1 MSKDGSMT
9 RTNEKKARQK
19 IIQGVKKQRE
29 IRSFKSKINAFIEA
43 LKLSRRQQKIEHLG
57 KILEEIREDTEKLPR
72 VTEAV
77 TTSHEEED
85 LD

>member
-1 MSKDGSMT
+1 MT
-9 RTNEKKARQK
+9 RANEKKNRQK

-29 IRSFKSKINAFIEA
+29 KWSFKSKINAFIET
-43 LKLSRRQQKIEHLG
+43 LKLSPRQQKAEHLR
-57 KILEEIREDTEKLPR
+57 KILEEIREDTEKLPS

>member
-1 MSKDGSMT
+1 MT
-9 RTNEKKARQK
+9 RANGKKAGQK
-19 IIQGVKKQRE
+19 IIQGVKKQRKKW
-29 IRSFKSKINAFIEA
+29 SFKSKINAFIEA
-43 LKLSRRQQKIEHLG
+43 LELSRRQQKVEHLR
-57 KILEEIREDTEKLPR
+57 KILEEIREDAEKLPS

>member
-1 MSKDGSMT
+1 M
-9 RTNEKKARQK
+9 
-19 IIQGVKKQRE
+19 
-29 IRSFKSKINAFIEA
+29 
-43 LKLSRRQQKIEHLG
+43 KLSRRQQKVEHLR
-57 KILEEIREDTEKLPR
+57 KILEEIREDTEKLPS

>member
-1 MSKDGSMT
+1 
-9 RTNEKKARQK
+9 
-19 IIQGVKKQRE
+19 
-29 IRSFKSKINAFIEA
+29 
-43 LKLSRRQQKIEHLG
+43 LKLPTRQQKAEHLR
-57 KILEEIREDTEKLPR
+57 KLLEEIREDTEKLPS

>member
-1 MSKDGSMT
+1 MKKRLDKKSSK
-9 RTNEKKARQK
+9 EL
-19 IIQGVKKQRE
+19 KKQRE
-29 IRSFKSKINAFIEA
+29 KWSFKSKINAFIEA
-43 LKLSRRQQKIEHLG
+43 LKLSRRQQKIEHLR

>member
-1 MSKDGSMT
+1 MT
-9 RTNEKKARQK
+9 RVNGKRLDKKSSK
-19 IIQGVKKQRE
+19 ELKKQRE
-29 IRSFKSKINAFIEA
+29 KWSFKSKINALIEA
-43 LKLSRRQQKIEHLG
+43 LKLSRRQQKVEHLR
-57 KILEEIREDTEKLPR
+57 KILEEIREDTEKLPS

>member
-1 MSKDGSMT
+1 L
-9 RTNEKKARQK
+9 
-19 IIQGVKKQRE
+19 
-29 IRSFKSKINAFIEA
+29 KSKINALIEA
-43 LKLSRRQQKIEHLG
+43 LKLSRRQQKVEHLR

-77 TTSHEEED
+77 TTSHEED

>member
-1 MSKDGSMT
+1 M
-9 RTNEKKARQK
+9 
-19 IIQGVKKQRE
+19 
-29 IRSFKSKINAFIEA
+29 KSKINALIEA
-43 LKLSRRQQKIEHLG
+43 LKLSRRQQKVEHLR

-77 TTSHEEED
+77 TTSHEED

>member
-1 MSKDGSMT
+1 MEKGWTKKSSK
-9 RTNEKKARQK
+9 EL
-19 IIQGVKKQRE
+19 KKQRE
-29 IRSFKSKINAFIEA
+29 KWSFESKINALIEA
-43 LKLSRRQQKIEHLG
+43 LKLSRRQQKVEHLR
-57 KILEEIREDTEKLPR
+57 KILEESREGAEKLPS

>member
-19 IIQGVKKQRE
+19 IIQGDKKQRE
-29 IRSFKSKINAFIEA
+29 MWSFKSKINAFIEA

-57 KILEEIREDTEKLPR
+57 KILEEIREDTEKLPI